1 MIDIMSI
8 GLNLELPLKNPVL
21 IFSIILFI
29 ILFAP
34 ILLNKIRIPHLI
46 GLIIAGAV
54 IGPNGLN
61 FMERDSSILLFGTV
75 GLLYIMFLA
84 GIEIDLADF
93 KKNSKKSLIFGM
105 YTFSIPMLFGTLSG
119 LYILNFSLPTSVLL
133 ASMFASHTLLSYPIV
148 SKFGVIKNRAVNIAV
163 GGTMITDTLALLVLA
178 AIVGM
183 SAGVVDNQ
191 FWIRL
196 TLSILIFGLTV
207 WFGFPVIARW
217 FFKTYSENTLQYIF
231 VLGMVFLAGFLA
243 EAAGIEAI
251 IGAFLAGLSL
261 NRLIPHTSPLM
272 NRIEFVGNALFIP
285 FFLIGVGMLVDF
297 RIFFTNS
304 ETVIVALVMT
314 AVATLSKYTAA
325 WLTQKSFKF
334 SKAERNII
342 FGLSNAQAAATLAAV
357 LVGYNIVLGES
368 STGETIRLLNDN
380 VLNGTILMILVTCTI
395 SSFATQNGA
404 QVLAINDDTASGDD
418 TQEIKERILIPIST
432 LDTTDELI
440 TLGLTLKSS
449 SNKKWLY
456 ALNVIDDNKAS
467 DTADKNSRKIL
478 ERASVV
484 ASSTDNYVHELMRY
498 DLNPVTGIMN
508 VIREHKITDLILGLH
523 EKKNISSTFLGDI
536 AEGLLKQCNTTTII
550 YKPIQPISTIKR
562 HLIVIPDKAEREA
575 GFALWLMRVWNIGRN
590 TGAQLNFYST
600 LATRKFIEEVQKKF
614 PIEMKLHDFVEWED
628 FLIIAKELRIDDNLI
643 IVLSRQE
650 GESYHKLM
658 EKIPQYLDKY
668 FRSNNFMLIYPVQD
682 TVTTSDDHYSF
693 TSNSSTS
700 TLHSFDDFARGI
712 TNIFKKR

>member
-498 DLNPVTGIMN
+498 DLNTVTGIMN